1 MTPRLKVLVMHP
13 LLDPAPALLAG
24 EFDVVDY
31 PAGGPLTEEAIA
43 DAARGCAAILSQV
56 MDPIGERV
64 LSVPG
69 LRIVANVAVGYD
81 NIDLAVATR
90 HGVFVTNT
98 PGVLDETT
106 ADLAFALLM
115 TAARRVAESDR
126 FVRAGRWSGWA
137 IDQMLGQ
144 DVHGATL
151 GIVGLGRIGQA
162 VAKRASGFGMRV
174 LYADARRI
182 PAEEEQALNAE
193 WMPLDDLL
201 READFVTLHVPL
213 SKETHH
219 LIGAAQ
225 LNAMKPSAVLVNA
238 SRGPVVDTAALAA
251 ALREGSI
258 FAAGLDVY
266 EHEPEVPAE
275 LIAQEN
281 VVLAPHI
288 GSASVRTRSRM
299 CELAARNVIAA
310 LRGERPPT
318 LVNREVEA

>member
-1 MTPRLKVLVMHP
+1 
-13 LLDPAPALLAG
+13 
-24 EFDVVDY
+24 
-31 PAGGPLTEEAIA
+31 
-43 DAARGCAAILSQV
+43 
-56 MDPIGERV
+56 
-64 LSVPG
+64 
-69 LRIVANVAVGYD
+69 
-81 NIDLAVATR
+81 
-90 HGVFVTNT
+90 VFVTNT